1 MTDLPNQTSEQQINP
16 LEPVHSTP
24 TQPTEIVQTEQ
35 TASTTTLKHKSF
47 WDFQLNLLKAIFTNW
62 DFKRR
67 ISVSEYQYVLIM
79 LLILDFWVFFL
90 GQDIGS
96 LFGIFSL
103 VVSVKLRIGRMKDM
117 NRNPWLLLIP
127 LVNIFLL
134 LILLFAWGTKW
145 SNNYGADVNNDYKKL
160 GGVKRYYGLI
170 QALIFFILLA
180 LFLLL
185 VAIPMIAML
194 AIFWSLLGKF
204 PTSELMNQLQ
214 NLTWNMNFVLSW
226 NDVIMS
232 GGMDFGT
239 GF

>member
-1 MTDLPNQTSEQQINP
+1 MTDLPNQTPEQQINP
-16 LEPVHSTP
+16 LEPIHSVP

-35 TASTTTLKHKSF
+35 TAPTTTLKHKSF

-67 ISVSEYQYVLIM
+67 ISVSEYQYVLIT
-79 LLILDFWVFFL
+79 LLILQFWVFFL

-117 NRNPWLLLIP
+117 NWNPWLLLILIIP
-127 LVNIFLL
+127 FVNIVFL

-170 QALIFFILLA
+170 QALIFFVLLA
-180 LFLLL
+180 L
-185 VAIPMIAML
+185 VAIPMIAMI
-194 AIFWSLLGKF
+194 AMFSSLLGNF

-226 NDVIMS
+226 TDVIMS